1 MKQVAGL
8 WIDHRKAF
16 VVTLS
21 DKGDETVQI
30 LSGVDRQLSRKDG
43 VRSVEKFESLQT
55 VADDS
60 QQRNFSGH
68 LEAFYKLVHES
79 LNGMESVLIMG
90 PGEAKG
96 ELRKLMD
103 KTDRNRKLD
112 ILETDDKMTNPQ
124 IVAKVR
130 KHFLE
135 KYPRLSD

>member
-16 VVTLS
+16 VVMLS
-21 DKGDETVQI
+21 DNGDETLQI
-30 LSGVDRQLSRKDG
+30 LSGVDRQPSRKDG
-43 VRSVEKFESLQT
+43 VRSGEKFESLQT

-60 QQRNFSGH
+60 RQRNFSGH
-68 LEAFYKLVHES
+68 LEVFYKLVHES

-103 KTDRNRKLD
+103 KTDRNRRLA

-130 KHFLE
+130 SHFLE
-135 KYPRLSD
+135 RSTRLSD